1 MHSLE
6 RFDSFLSTLRHYG
19 IDPVVLSFDGQEWI
33 DFDYSS
39 VDFLIFYSS
48 FAFSS
53 HHPLAL
59 WRVYDNL
66 EHIHR
71 ACPDLVI
78 YPDPALIYFYNDKY
92 RQHLF
97 LKSRGFPIPETV
109 PLLSPSSVELA
120 HERLGYP
127 MVVKNRYGA
136 GGGAVFLVRD
146 RTELE
151 SYYRISQLDFMH
163 PGALSYLFR
172 MLKQRMFYYNL
183 LKERKMTYPFL
194 SPPLLAQKYITTDR
208 DLKTVVGDGKV
219 VEGHWRFQASR
230 DQWKVNIDGGG
241 IGRWSYIPSHA
252 LEVSERLARELQAS
266 WINLDLMPQGEG
278 FLISE
283 FSPVWHHYAFGE
295 KSTFVYDDDYN
306 IDPPLSISLDL
317 ERIIV
322 ESLINRPNTAGRTSP
337 QRGGPTDILTH
348 PLSTDT

>member
-1 MHSLE
+1 MKAVLIHSEE
-6 RFDSFLSTLRHYG
+6 RFGSFRNTLQRYG
-19 IDPVVLSFDGQEWI
+19 IEPVILSFDNQEWI
-33 DFDYSS
+33 DFDYTR

-48 FAFSS
+48 FEFSS

-59 WRVYDNL
+59 YRVYDNL
-66 EHIHR
+66 AHIHR
-71 ACPDLVI
+71 DFPGLVI
-78 YPDPALIYFYNDKY
+78 YPDPGLIYFYNDKY

-97 LKSRGFPIPETV
+97 LRSHGFPIPETV
-109 PLLSPSSVELA
+109 PLLSWKAVEIA
-120 HERLGYP
+120 HQRLGYP

-146 RTELE
+146 RAELE
-151 SYYRISQLDFMH
+151 SYYRLSQLDFVH

-172 MLKQRMFYYNL
+172 MLRQRIFYYNL

-219 VEGHWRFQASR
+219 VEGHWRFQASS

-241 IGRWSYIPSHA
+241 IGQWSYVPPEA
-252 LEVSERLARELQAS
+252 LELSERLARELPAS
-266 WINLDLMPQGEG
+266 WVNLDLMPADKG

-283 FSPVWHHYAFGE
+283 FSPVWHHYAFQE
-295 KSTFVYDDDYN
+295 KPTFVYKNDYN
-306 IDPPLSISLDL
+306 IDPPLSVSLDL

-322 ESLINRPNTAGRTSP
+322 ESLVNRLDAAGGSP
-337 QRGGPTDILTH
+337 RRETL
-348 PLSTDT
+348 